1 MRHGQRTTG
10 ALCTVNLERA
20 RREATVIN
28 TEKNMILKER
38 GAKKRS
44 KEVVGEENG
53 KLTDMQASL

>member
-1 MRHGQRTTG
+1 
-10 ALCTVNLERA
+10 VNLERA